1 MNTADTRAP
10 VPPSAVL
17 AAVADLRDRINDLH
31 VMHECDENCG
41 SDCDLRDESPAAYRA
56 HDEHNFDVREQIE
69 QCASGLLDALEE
81 WLGPVLAEASSPC
94 TKTEGSGLLVV
105 PAIGESGEG
114 VEYCD
119 ECNQLIDGFGPS
131 WQHAV
136 SCSLYQDNLCDP
148 GGTTS

>member
-41 SDCDLRDESPAAYRA
+41 SGCDLRDESPAAYRA
-56 HDEHNFDVREQIE
+56 HDEHNFD
-69 QCASGLLDALEE
+69 ALEE

-94 TKTEGSGLLVV
+94 VKTEGRGLLVV
-105 PAIGESGEG
+105 PAMGESGEG

-119 ECNQLIDGFGPS
+119 ECDQLIDGFGPS

-136 SCSLYQDNLCDP
+136 SCSLYLDNLCDP